1 MMGYIKE
8 LCSLKTL
15 HTQGRKTEV
24 MLDDEHGKHL
34 SLNIV
39 FTDAAGKDNVQFYA
53 LSDAEALARGK
64 IYCEN
69 WRSEE
74 YCSAWTWYQLA
85 GNFDAM
91 VGCYQQ
97 YPAIEELIGFQQCI
111 EGFAT
116 LDV

>member
-53 LSDAEALARGK
+53 LSDTEALALAQALIQGVMNRT
-64 IYCEN
+64 
-69 WRSEE
+69 EE
-74 YCSAWTWYQLA
+74 KA
-85 GNFDAM
+85 G
-91 VGCYQQ
+91 
-97 YPAIEELIGFQQCI
+97 
-111 EGFAT
+111 
-116 LDV
+116 